1 MEITRILTLLGI
13 VIMAIITFYAT
24 PADACMCLP
33 SHPQTHYCEADYVA
47 LIRVMRKS
55 SKLVAGK
62 IVYKVEVKKSYKM
75 TQEGQRTL
83 KHGRIMTSA
92 HDSMC
97 GVNLQLGRL
106 YVIAGRGD
114 QLNMCHYAKE
124 YKKMSII
131 ERTGFT
137 GAYKKGCGCQITPCF
152 GNRCLDYDQKSNVCQ
167 WSPFAK
173 CETDYSACMPAR
185 ARSPFSVTE
194 PMLKCRWR
202 RTVQY
207 DECKMNP

>member
-1 MEITRILTLLGI
+1 MEITRYLTLLGI
-13 VIMAIITFYAT
+13 VAIGTIMFYAT
-24 PADACMCLP
+24 PAEGCMCAP
-33 SHPQTHYCEADYVA
+33 SHPQTHYCTADYVA

-75 TQEGQRTL
+75 TPEGQRTL

-106 YVIAGRGD
+106 YIIAGRGD
-114 QLNMCHYAKE
+114 QLNLCHYAKE

-137 GAYKKGCGCQITPCF
+137 GAYKKGCACEISPCF
-152 GNRCLDYDQKSNVCQ
+152 GNRCLDGPTKPNSCQ

-173 CETDYSACMPAR
+173 CETDYSACMPTKT
-185 ARSPFSVTE
+185 RSPFSIGDPTI
-194 PMLKCRWR
+194 KCRWR

-207 DECKMNP
+207 DECRMNP